1 VPAIAASAEITW
13 RFPDDHGGQP
23 WRSLYH
29 SVIRARVYLYSH
41 PAHDL
46 RRQYGVEYY
55 AQCLLQYLE
64 NLPDLGQRP
73 LHFAAHSTGGI
84 VLKKALTDAMSG
96 ATSNEASDR
105 VVRCCF
111 SVAFWGVP
119 RE

>member
-1 VPAIAASAEITW
+1 MTTVASLGGACIILLSE
-13 RFPDDHGGQP
+13 HGFIYTPIQLATCGGSMALNIMQ
-23 WRSLYH
+23 
-29 SVIRARVYLYSH
+29 
-41 PAHDL
+41 
-46 RRQYGVEYY
+46 
-55 AQCLLQYLE
+55 QCLLQYLE

-96 ATSNEASDR
+96 ATLDEVSDR